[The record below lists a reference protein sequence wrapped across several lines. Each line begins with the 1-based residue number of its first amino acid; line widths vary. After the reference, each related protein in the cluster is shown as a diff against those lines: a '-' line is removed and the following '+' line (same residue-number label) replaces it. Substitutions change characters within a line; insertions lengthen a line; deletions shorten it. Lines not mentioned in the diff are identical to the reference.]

1 MKFGLLYEMQRPLED
16 GVVNYKKLV
25 EETLEQCVLAD
36 KVGFDYLWFVEHH
49 FLDTFSGSS
58 SPEVIMSALSRMTKN
73 VRLGFGVMILP
84 HGHPIRFAEK
94 AAMLDHLSDGRVDV
108 GTGRSAP
115 YEQTG
120 FGVDPRDS
128 REMWEEALQMLP
140 EMWTREEFSHEGK
153 FWKVPERN
161 VLPKPLQKP
170 HPPLWVAGM
179 QPATYEL
186 AAKKGLGVL
195 ALSTNAPWM
204 LSDHIKRYKA
214 DIENAE
220 PVGAFANNQWANF
233 TVGFCGDDNDEAQSL
248 GAKSIKS
255 IFGPD
260 RPYVQGFSDVYKKL
274 LNAWGGVPDH
284 LLDAFQLGLGDEVDL
299 EGGTSPVDYSLFEKM
314 EPKTLSERGVIVAG
328 DPDSCAVG
336 VEQHRES
343 GADQLM
349 MVMQTDQ
356 VNHEQVLNSIELFGT
371 HVVPRFRD

>member
-1 MKFGLLYEMQRPLED
+1 MQRPLED

-170 HPPLWVAGM
+170 HPPIRIGATSEDTFELVGRMGYPIFINPSRVTTLLDLKPLVAEFHQAREKAGHTGQVDVGLRVPVYVAETKEKAYSEPKERTMFQM
-179 QPATYEL
+179 QRLSNVITQSIGAAGISAGDDRAAQAKRLKAMTYED
-186 AAKKGLGVL
+186 VL
-195 ALSTNAPWM
+195 AN
-204 LSDHIKRYKA
+204 
-214 DIENAE
+214 
-220 PVGAFANNQWANF
+220 
-233 TVGFCGDDNDEAQSL
+233 TV
-248 GAKSIKS
+248 
-255 IFGPD
+255 
-260 RPYVQGFSDVYKKL
+260 VYGTPESVVERL
-274 LNAWGGVPDH
+274 QQLREE
-284 LLDAFQLGLGDEVDL
+284 LGLTQVIYEVNFGCNVPL
-299 EGGTSPVDYSLFEKM
+299 EHQIK
-314 EPKTLSERGVIVAG
+314 
-328 DPDSCAVG
+328 AV
-336 VEQHRES
+336 
-343 GADQLM
+343 QLI
-349 MVMQTDQ
+349 
-356 VNHEQVLNSIELFGT
+356 NEQVAPNLKS
-371 HVVPRFRD
+371 